1 MVLGS
6 YYLTMEPP
14 SRYLLKEYYIQLN
27 RLSIYLRQQSINLHD
42 WVWIQHSGLNIQKRQ
57 KMSRIFESRIYETGV
72 VWSLYPKHQ
81 IIDNYLTLQAYSY
94 IGTTFGRVVFNKV
107 LGLGSSQIL

>member
-1 MVLGS
+1 MPNISNQKYKKLFQTVS
-6 YYLTMEPP
+6 ETTINA
-14 SRYLLKEYYIQLN
+14 SKE
-27 RLSIYLRQQSINLHD
+27 SFNLHD

-57 KMSRIFESRIYETGV
+57 KMSRIFESRIYGTGV

-94 IGTTFGRVVFNKV
+94 IGATFGRVVFNKV
-107 LGLGSSQIL
+107 LGLGSSQIF